1 MKNIHEL
8 LKTVGVEIPEDKK
21 AEFDKAVSE
30 NYKTVNEVENIRTKL
45 GNVEKERDDLKSQY
59 EADIQKRD
67 ADLKA
72 VQDQLQNAG
81 VDKSKLEELQNNLV
95 KQKEDYEASKKDY
108 EAKLAKQQYEFAV
121 KEKVAEIKFSSI
133 SAKKAFIADLMQNPL
148 QVKDGKLLGFD
159 DFVNGYKE
167 QDAGAFVSEDD
178 SKDKKDPEEGKKPV
192 FSSKSGKQ
200 EDEPSGKSGE
210 DKKERPVIW

>member
-8 LKTVGVEIPEDKK
+8 LKGIGIEIPEEKK
-21 AEFDKAVSE
+21 AEFEKSLFE
-30 NYKTVNEVENIRTKL
+30 NYKTVGEVENIRTKL
-45 GNVEKERDDLKSQY
+45 TNAEKERDDLKSQY
-59 EADIQKRD
+59 EADIKKRD

-72 VQDQLQNAG
+72 VQDQLQSAG
-81 VDKSKLEELQNNLV
+81 ADKTKLEELQASLA
-95 KQKEDYEASKKDY
+95 KQQSDNEATKKEYE
-108 EAKLAKQQYEFAV
+108 EKLAKQQYEFAV
-121 KEKVAEIKFSSI
+121 KEKVAEIKFSSN
-133 SAKKAFIADLMQNPL
+133 SAKKAFMADLMQNPL

-159 DFVNGYKE
+159 DFVGAYKE